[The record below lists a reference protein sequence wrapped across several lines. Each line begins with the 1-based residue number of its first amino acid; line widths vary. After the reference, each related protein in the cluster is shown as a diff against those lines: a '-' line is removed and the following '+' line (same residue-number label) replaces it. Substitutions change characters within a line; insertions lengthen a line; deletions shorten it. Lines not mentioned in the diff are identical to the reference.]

1 MRFACEV
8 HPGQIAFDLYSAELV
23 LDALDGREE
32 FGFTFDPSHLHWQGV
47 DPVEFL
53 RRFPDRIY
61 HVHVKDAQ
69 LTLNGRAGVLAG
81 YWPSGDPRAGWQF
94 RSPGHGGIDWAAII
108 RGLNEIGYDGP
119 LAVDW
124 HDPGMDREYGAAD
137 ACRFVKSAR
146 LRPADARPEG
156 VPRMTILRERNAM
169 VRFVVALLAT
179 PFLVPA
185 AQPTKPF
192 SIDFEDQKIGE
203 VPKGWSVAKTGT
215 GKGSAWKIVEDTTA
229 PKGPKVLAQ
238 TSESPLNLF
247 NLCVVDSG
255 SFKDVQISVAFKAV
269 EGEDDRG
276 GGVLWRYKDA
286 DNYYTARYNPIEKNY
301 RLYKVLLGKRTSSR
315 VPMSMPRRESGI
327 RSGSP

>member
-1 MRFACEV
+1 
-8 HPGQIAFDLYSAELV
+8 
-23 LDALDGREE
+23 
-32 FGFTFDPSHLHWQGV
+32 
-47 DPVEFL
+47 
-53 RRFPDRIY
+53 
-61 HVHVKDAQ
+61 
-69 LTLNGRAGVLAG
+69 
-81 YWPSGDPRAGWQF
+81 
-94 RSPGHGGIDWAAII
+94 
-108 RGLNEIGYDGP
+108 
-119 LAVDW
+119 
-124 HDPGMDREYGAAD
+124 
-137 ACRFVKSAR
+137 
-146 LRPADARPEG
+146 
-156 VPRMTILRERNAM
+156 M
-169 VRFVVALLAT
+169 VRFVLALVAT
-179 PFLVPA
+179 PFLIPA

-301 RLYKVLLGKRTSSR
+301 RVYKVVAR
-315 VPMSMPRRESGI
+315 
-327 RSGSP
+327 